1 MVSLL
6 RASLPALA
14 LLFALGAPPAHAQD
28 ALADAPAD
36 APTPADAPRPAVLRG
51 DAPSDPLAARLRDAR
66 DVEVSGVVRGADD
79 RQTLPGVNVLV
90 KGTTIGVATGLN
102 GEYALTAPT
111 EVDTLVF
118 SYIGYETQEVP
129 ILGRSEI
136 NIELRPQGYGGD
148 EVVVIGYGSREVRD
162 LTGSVGAVT
171 TDEIEGKA
179 LTSFEDAIA
188 GRIAGVQVQQN
199 SGDQIGNFSV
209 DIRGVGSF
217 SGSNRPLYVVD
228 GIPLESTD
236 IAFLSTLN
244 TEDIESISVLKDA
257 SSASIYG
264 TRAADGVVIITT
276 KTGAGQ
282 EPQIR
287 LSAFTGVSTPVSQ
300 IEVLDSEQLAQ
311 FRRESVRNSQG
322 ANPSFELPAPLQD
335 PAFLAANDVDWQDV
349 LTRDALQQSYN
360 INALGSNGPFQYSA
374 SGGFETDEGTL
385 IGTDLSKASIRLNA
399 VTQLS
404 RKATLDVRMTG
415 ARQWGAVTQNDQ
427 TFGASFRDG
436 LYKYPWE
443 VPYNADGSF
452 AEYDTSDPELG
463 QIYSGAF
470 PQNPAA
476 DILENRRDRQ
486 WQQFIGNVAFT
497 YQLPLSLRYRGS
509 GSANLSRN
517 RADDFFPTRDR
528 VRQLRETINVRSF
541 DQSGFNYFTDH
552 TLTFDR
558 EVGPHDIEVL
568 GGMSFQENYLEFTFI
583 SAGGGTNNG
592 QRAISLQ
599 PEIISASGA
608 RQQSQVLLSYFGRA
622 DYDFNDKYF
631 VTLTAR
637 RDGSSKFATTG
648 NEWGLFPAISLAW
661 RASSEPFLK
670 NNRLIDDLRF
680 RASYGELG
688 DKNVGDNQFLNLV
701 NFGFVGFG
709 DAATRSASI
718 SNIATRDLR
727 WETVRQFDLGM
738 DLTLLRGRLGL
749 TADVY
754 RRETVDV
761 LASLGTPP
769 AFPVGSIS
777 ANIGS
782 VENRGFELA
791 LNTVPVRRPGVDW
804 NLNFTFGYNQNEV
817 TSLGEDVLGA
827 NTFINGRGLDG
838 PLRGGA
844 VNRTEVGRSIGDF
857 YIWEF
862 VGICGTDQFD
872 EGAGTCAGIS
882 GIEPG
887 DTIYR
892 DLNGDGVI
900 DNDDRSY
907 QGSGLPKMFGGLTS
921 SMRFG
926 PVGLETLFTYSLGR
940 KLLDTQYMFGISGDS
955 NINKR
960 IDVLDRW
967 TPDNQDTDIPRA
979 FQGPR
984 GYDNVRPSTF
994 FLQNADFLRLR
1005 SLTVSY
1011 ELPARF
1017 ATLVGAKRADIALVG
1032 TNLLTFT
1039 GYSGINPEASSGQ
1052 RTGSGNIDAAS
1063 APRSPGLDFTT
1074 YPLSRTISAR
1084 VTVTL

>member
-6 RASLPALA
+6 RASLLALA
-14 LLFALGAPPAHAQD
+14 VLLVLGAPPAHAQAD
-28 ALADAPAD
+28 LADT
-36 APTPADAPRPAVLRG
+36 PTSDDAPRPAVLRG
-51 DAPSDPLAARLRDAR
+51 DAPADPLAARLRDAR
-66 DVEVSGVVRGADD
+66 DFAVSGVVRGADD
-79 RQTLPGVNVLV
+79 RQTLPGVNVLI
-90 KGTTIGVATGLN
+90 KGTGIGVATGMD

-111 EVDTLVF
+111 ELDTLVF

-129 ILGRSEI
+129 IIGRSEI

-300 IEVLDSEQLAQ
+300 IEVLNSEQLAQ
-311 FRRESVRNSQG
+311 FRFESVRNSQG
-322 ANPSFELPAPLQD
+322 ANPRFELPAPLQD
-335 PAFLAANDVDWQDV
+335 AAFLAANDVDWQDV

-404 RKATLDVRMTG
+404 TKATLDVRMTG

-452 AEYDTSDPELG
+452 AEYDTSDPEFG

-476 DILENRRDRQ
+476 DILENSRDRQ

-509 GSANLSRN
+509 GSANISRN

-608 RQQSQVLLSYFGRA
+608 RQQSQVLLSLLLARRLRLQRQVLRHADRPPRRLVEVRARQQVGRLPGRLAGVARQLGAVSQRQPLHRRPPPPGQLRRAGRQKRGRQRVPQPRRLRVHRLRGHPDALGRHLEHRHAGPPVGDRPPVRPRHGPDPAKRSTRA
-622 DYDFNDKYF
+622 DG
-631 VTLTAR
+631 R
-637 RDGSSKFATTG
+637 RLS
-648 NEWGLFPAISLAW
+648 P
-661 RASSEPFLK
+661 
-670 NNRLIDDLRF
+670 
-680 RASYGELG
+680 
-688 DKNVGDNQFLNLV
+688 
-701 NFGFVGFG
+701 
-709 DAATRSASI
+709 
-718 SNIATRDLR
+718 RDR
-727 WETVRQFDLGM
+727 RRPRQPEH
-738 DLTLLRGRLGL
+738 
-749 TADVY
+749 A
-754 RRETVDV
+754 
-761 LASLGTPP
+761 ASLP
-769 AFPVGSIS
+769 
-777 ANIGS
+777 
-782 VENRGFELA
+782 
-791 LNTVPVRRPGVDW
+791 RR
-804 NLNFTFGYNQNEV
+804 
-817 TSLGEDVLGA
+817 
-827 NTFINGRGLDG
+827 
-838 PLRGGA
+838 
-844 VNRTEVGRSIGDF
+844 
-857 YIWEF
+857 
-862 VGICGTDQFD
+862 
-872 EGAGTCAGIS
+872 
-882 GIEPG
+882 
-887 DTIYR
+887 
-892 DLNGDGVI
+892 
-900 DNDDRSY
+900 
-907 QGSGLPKMFGGLTS
+907 
-921 SMRFG
+921 
-926 PVGLETLFTYSLGR
+926 
-940 KLLDTQYMFGISGDS
+940 
-955 NINKR
+955 
-960 IDVLDRW
+960 
-967 TPDNQDTDIPRA
+967 
-979 FQGPR
+979 
-984 GYDNVRPSTF
+984 
-994 FLQNADFLRLR
+994 
-1005 SLTVSY
+1005 
-1011 ELPARF
+1011 
-1017 ATLVGAKRADIALVG
+1017 
-1032 TNLLTFT
+1032 
-1039 GYSGINPEASSGQ
+1039 
-1052 RTGSGNIDAAS
+1052 
-1063 APRSPGLDFTT
+1063 
-1074 YPLSRTISAR
+1074 
-1084 VTVTL
+1084 